1 MEQALSAPASARRLR
16 APGPLHAPG
25 PARHRSRP
33 CGSPGGR
40 TGGWEASLGSPRRA
54 THSNRKK
61 KKKKKKA
68 AWVWLG
74 VEWDP
79 GLAALV
85 SGPTQAFL
93 PVFGSLGSSASE
105 PRTPKGQKGCIIQ
118 APGRPRPLLGVGREA
133 PELAGQPPA
142 RARIL
147 AKRGGGG
154 EPRGRRPPGS
164 EPFCRA

>member
-25 PARHRSRP
+25 QARRRSRP
-33 CGSPGGR
+33 CGSPRGR
-40 TGGWEASLGSPRRA
+40 TGGWEASPGSPRRA
-54 THSNRKK
+54 TYSNRTKK
-61 KKKKKKA
+61 KRA

-93 PVFGSLGSSASE
+93 PVFGSLGSLASE
-105 PRTPKGQKGCIIQ
+105 PRTPKGQKGRIIQ
-118 APGRPRPLLGVGREA
+118 APGRPRPLPGVGREA
-133 PELAGQPPA
+133 PEPAGQPPA

-154 EPRGRRPPGS
+154 EPRGKRRPPGS

>member
-25 PARHRSRP
+25 PARRRSRP
-33 CGSPGGR
+33 CGSPGDH
-40 TGGWEASLGSPRRA
+40 TGGWEASSGSPRRA

-61 KKKKKKA
+61 KA

-74 VEWDP
+74 VQWDP

-93 PVFGSLGSSASE
+93 PAFGSLGSSASE
-105 PRTPKGQKGCIIQ
+105 PRTPKAQKGRIIQ
-118 APGRPRPLLGVGREA
+118 APGRPRPLPGVGREA
-133 PELAGQPPA
+133 PEPARQPPA

-154 EPRGRRPPGS
+154 EPRGKRPPGS
-164 EPFCRA
+164 ESFGRV